1 MAGGKET
8 PRQKMI
14 GMMYLVLTALLALNV
29 SKQILDAFVAIE
41 ENMQKAGLTHLERGN
56 GLIANLK
63 TSKEEADKDTSKRG
77 KAEDIKAVLD
87 IVANVDAETK
97 KFIELSDKIKKTLLE
112 KCEENVTVGK
122 SNDPAF
128 IYWKTEGNNDP
139 LRPARMNLAQVQAKD
154 NYDIPMAELV
164 GPEPLTPEKGKLGLQ
179 LWDAYNNYR
188 LNLCKSMG
196 SYTIKGKTFKFT
208 PTAIN
213 SFKDYADLTKQVE
226 AMIDKNKEYN
236 VKEDRAALRDI
247 YIELTKPEKVL
258 VGEDNGEQKEWPWI
272 GKTFDHAPLVA
283 AIASITSLQAEV
295 LSARATAIAHLSD
308 KVAAGTFSFNSI
320 EGFAVGPT
328 MVTKGDAA
336 ELMVMMAAFD
346 SDNQPVI
353 TGGSGFKIANGRG
366 LMKIPTTS
374 IGDKSLSGTVKIKK
388 KDGTWAERPWSY
400 KLKVIEP
407 TGSISLPDMLVLY
420 RNYPNNVQA
429 VAAGFEKTD
438 LKITSGSAT
447 KIAKGGNKWII
458 NPSSGNSLTLAVV
471 GTSSVTKNTATLN
484 TQTFKVKPLP
494 EPSAYLGGKKGG
506 ESVNKNVTSIQ
517 VKWGPEITLTGVTF
531 PISGWT
537 LIANGRETSGTGTEL
552 NAQATNMMK
561 QSSGKYVS
569 LVVNYKM
576 PDKKVT
582 KATATFKVQ

>member
-56 GLIANLK
+56 GLVANLK
-63 TSKEEADKDTSKRG
+63 MSKEEADKDTSKKG

-87 IVANVDAETK
+87 VVSKIDAETA
-97 KFIELSDKIKKTLLE
+97 KFIELSDKVKKTLLE
-112 KCEENVTVGK
+112 KCEENVEVGK
-122 SNDPAF
+122 SNDPKS
-128 IYWKTEGNNDP
+128 IYWKGYDKNDP
-139 LRPARMNLAQVQAKD
+139 LRPSRMNLAQVQAKD
-154 NYDIPMAELV
+154 NYDVPMAELV

-188 LNLCKSMG
+188 LNLCKSIG
-196 SYTIKGKTFKFT
+196 SYTIKGKTYKFT
-208 PTAIN
+208 PTGIN
-213 SFKDYADLTKQVE
+213 TFKDYADLTKQVE

-247 YIELTKPEKVL
+247 YIELTKPEKVM

-272 GKTFDHAPLVA
+272 GKTFDHSPLVA

-295 LSARATAIAHLSD
+295 LSARATAIAHLSE

-346 SDNQPVI
+346 TDNQPVI
-353 TGGSGFKIANGRG
+353 TGGNGFKIANGRG

-374 IGDKSLSGTVKIKK
+374 IGDKSMSGTVKIKK

-407 TGSISLPDMLVLY
+407 TGSISLPDMQILY
-420 RNYPNNVQA
+420 KNYPNKVQA

-438 LKITSGSAT
+438 LNVIGSASKSANGANNWVIT
-447 KIAKGGNKWII
+447 PSGGNT
-458 NPSSGNSLTLAVV
+458 LTLEVI
-471 GTSSVTKNTATLN
+471 GTSSVTKNRASLN
-484 TQTFKVKPLP
+484 KVTYKVKPLP
-494 EPSAYLGGKKGG
+494 DPGVYLGGEKDGG
-506 ESVNKNVTSIQ
+506 SVNNNETGIQ
-517 VKWGPEITLTGVTF
+517 VKYGPEITLTGVSF
-531 PISGWT
+531 AISGWT
-537 LIANGRETSGTGTEL
+537 LVASGREASGTGSSL
-552 NAQATNMMK
+552 NADASKMMK
-561 QSSGKYVS
+561 QSKGKYVTLIVS
-569 LVVNYKM
+569 YKT

-582 KATATFKVQ
+582 KKSASFKVK